1 MFRMMNKL
9 KNRKGFTLIELIV
22 VLAVLAIIM
31 AIAVP
36 RFLGVQEDA
45 REDADYS
52 TGAMI
57 AKAAELYYAKTE
69 TTADVSAQ
77 DLIDDNY
84 LNGIEFQSSDFD
96 GADLDTEVNV
106 STSGSTITVTIVNDS
121 GTTETLYP
129 RP

>member
-36 RFLGVQEDA
+36 RFMGVQEKA
-45 REDADYS
+45 KVDADYS
-52 TGAMI
+52 TAATI
-57 AKAAELYYAKTE
+57 AKAAELYYARTSIKADDAGDLV
-69 TTADVSAQ
+69 TAD
-77 DLIDDNY
+77 Y
-84 LNGIEFQSSDFD
+84 LDSFEFQSTSYSAVSPSSVGITFTGTGQVTVKASSD
-96 GADLDTEVNV
+96 
-106 STSGSTITVTIVNDS
+106 
-121 GTTETLYP
+121 TLYP